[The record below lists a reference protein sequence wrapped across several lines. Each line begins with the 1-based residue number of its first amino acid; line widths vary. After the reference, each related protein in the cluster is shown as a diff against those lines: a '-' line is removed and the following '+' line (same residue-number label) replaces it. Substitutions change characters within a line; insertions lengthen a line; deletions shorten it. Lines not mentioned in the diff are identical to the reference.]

1 MWPQLQRAHFQ
12 NCDLNYTEVFQKEV
26 AIIPNLSLGC
36 LSYTRIT
43 RNFLW
48 SSLGRTLGTR
58 FSFLWLLHHV
68 FLKSWC
74 HLISRDLRGKTEAG
88 GSSVYYSRTQRWSR
102 SHMTSMWGSKLACQV
117 YGIAVFRQLNTLY
130 FFGKMSSLFR
140 SEEMTLA
147 QLFLQAE
154 AAYSCVSE
162 LGELVSKIVLF
173 ETDFVLSKVWHWI
186 NFLPFLCFFLIGS
199 CAVSWCKFYIFF
211 FSYFFRFPLEF
222 MKFQQNIT

>member
-1 MWPQLQRAHFQ
+1 MEHLENQFVFLSNFQ

-74 HLISRDLRGKTEAG
+74 HLISRDLRGKTEG
-88 GSSVYYSRTQRWSR
+88 LLVSNETMITESYDSNVRFEISMSGVWDCCFSPTKHTLLLWKDVFPFQVGRNDIGS
-102 SHMTSMWGSKLACQV
+102 
-117 YGIAVFRQLNTLY
+117 TLSSSW
-130 FFGKMSSLFR
+130 SSLLLCQRARRVGKQDCSVWNRLCSFK
-140 SEEMTLA
+140 SLTLN
-147 QLFLQAE
+147 Q
-154 AAYSCVSE
+154 
-162 LGELVSKIVLF
+162 
-173 ETDFVLSKVWHWI
+173 
-186 NFLPFLCFFLIGS
+186 FFT
-199 CAVSWCKFYIFF
+199 
-211 FSYFFRFPLEF
+211 FPLLF
-222 MKFQQNIT
+222 SNRVLCSFVM